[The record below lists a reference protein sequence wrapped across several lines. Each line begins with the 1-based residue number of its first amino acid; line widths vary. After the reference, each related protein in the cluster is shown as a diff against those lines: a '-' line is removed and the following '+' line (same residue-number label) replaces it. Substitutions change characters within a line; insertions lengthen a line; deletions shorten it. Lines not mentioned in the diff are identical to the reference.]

1 MPPKDKIRLKL
12 LSSGAAAAGFARA
25 GKPDRDALNAFRRWI
40 DSGMHAGMGY
50 MERHSDLRED
60 PALLLEGAETV
71 ISLAFPYAPE
81 TKRAAGMDIIS
92 TYAYGEDYHDVIRRR
107 LKPVCREMETEYGC
121 RTRIC
126 VDSAPVLE
134 RYWAMQSGIGRMG
147 DNRCVIADGCGS
159 LVFLAEILT
168 TLKIEPDTVSRG
180 ECLHCGACIRACPT
194 GALSAEGVDARL
206 CLSYLTI
213 EHRGDLPAMTELSDT
228 LYGCDRCQ
236 SVCPYNQG
244 IRPTGIEE
252 FRPADH
258 ILHLTAEECA
268 GMDESEFNELF
279 RRSPIRR
286 AGAAG
291 LRRNALKILGS
302 RRRH

>member
-1 MPPKDKIRLKL
+1 MLLKDKIRLRL
-12 LSSGAAAAGFARA
+12 LSSGAAAAGFTRA
-25 GKPDRDALNAFRRWI
+25 GKPDRDTLNAFRRWI
-40 DSGMHAGMGY
+40 DAGMNASMGY

-60 PALLLEGAETV
+60 PRLLLEGAETV

-81 TKRAAGMDIIS
+81 KKRKPGMDMIS
-92 TYAYGEDYHDVIRRR
+92 MYAYGEDYHDVIRRR
-107 LKPVCREMETEYGC
+107 LKPVCQEIEAEYGC
-121 RTRIC
+121 LTRIC

-134 RYWAMQSGIGRMG
+134 RYWAMRSGIGRMG
-147 DNRCVIADGCGS
+147 DNRCVIADGYGS

-168 TLKIEPDTVSRG
+168 TLKIEPDTVSTG

-194 GALSAEGVDARL
+194 GALSADGVDARL

-244 IRPTGIEE
+244 IGPTGIAE
-252 FRPADH
+252 FLPTDH
-258 ILHLTAEECA
+258 ILRLTAEECV
-268 GMDESEFNELF
+268 GMDENEFKELF

-286 AGAAG
+286 AGADG
-291 LRRNALKILGS
+291 LRRNAVNILEK
-302 RRRH
+302 RRRN